1 MQFSS
6 TKILRVLSM
15 YVCLCSNMAYVRLC
29 VWVEVS
35 ECLGRFLCASSLL
48 SLDKRDDLWD
58 LTEMTLASKST
69 DVTKQT
75 QKSTSV
81 AVADSST
88 SEDNNCNKHM
98 QQWPF
103 FLVGIE
109 NVAFAFVCACVCVC
123 TYVRLYIFIRKYA
136 SCLSFLSR
144 YVTCNHQL
152 LCGLNHTGWFK
163 QMEMGFVEKLHWQ
176 IVVITFAKLSAVD
189 VLLLA

>member
-15 YVCLCSNMAYVRLC
+15 CVCLCSNMAYVRLC

-58 LTEMTLASKST
+58 LTEMTFASKST

-109 NVAFAFVCACVCVC
+109 NVAFAFVCVCVCVC
-123 TYVRLYIFIRKYA
+123 VHICAPIHFHKKICFMFK
-136 SCLSFLSR
+136 FLIKVCYMQPPIALWTEPHRVVQADEDGFCGESPLTNR
-144 YVTCNHQL
+144 CDY
-152 LCGLNHTGWFK
+152 LC
-163 QMEMGFVEKLHWQ
+163 Q
-176 IVVITFAKLSAVD
+176 IVCR
-189 VLLLA
+189 